1 MCKNKAWRGLAAAL
15 GMLLFCMVSAGAGL
29 TVQAQNGYV
38 PAAENDRLA
47 LYYKPDSLAILVRDK
62 ATGYE
67 YDSAGVRAQEGDLN
81 TTWVGMKESGVS
93 VECRLENGSTK
104 TWSITADGAQVETQQ
119 TEAGFRSTIS
129 FSGQVG
135 FDLQEIGRAS
145 WRERV

>member
-1 MCKNKAWRGLAAAL
+1 MARPCCGI

-104 TWSITADGAQVETQQ
+104 TWSITAGGDAADGSWISEHDQLLR
-119 TEAGFRSTIS
+119 AGR
-129 FSGQVG
+129 
-135 FDLQEIGRAS
+135 L
-145 WRERV
+145 